1 MIEMLVRQHDMGN
14 RVSRNKADVGVDRS
28 RFAEGR
34 TGVDKQRSDLA
45 AHKPDRDVAERQAT
59 AMHAGGQL
67 LPGEMHKEDGSRDG
81 GTAAEHVGKS

>member
-1 MIEMLVRQHDMGN
+1 MIEVLVRQHDMSNG
-14 RVSRNKADVGVDRS
+14 VSRNLASVGFDRGRFDERAAGVD
-28 RFAEGR
+28 E
-34 TGVDKQRSDLA
+34 QRSDLA